1 MIFVTVGTNEARFD
15 RLLQAVEELEFDDL
29 VVQCGSSSLRPKN
42 ATCFDFLA
50 FERLVEYVRSASVV
64 VTHAGVGSIAV
75 TLANGRR
82 PVVVPRLQ
90 RYGEAVDDHQVE
102 LARRLDQSGL
112 VTLVE
117 EPTQLRHLRFDGQLP
132 PRGGDRS
139 TALADDLSEYLHAL
153 VTSERQGFSRRRNAA
168 TVVGRGGER
177 N

>member
-15 RLLQAVEELEFDDL
+15 RLLQAVEKLEFDDV

-50 FERLVEYVRSASVV
+50 FERLIEYVRSASVV

-75 TLANGRR
+75 ALANGRR

-90 RYGEAVDDHQVE
+90 RYGEAVDDHQVA
-102 LARRLDQSGL
+102 LAKRLDEGGL

-117 EPTQLRHLRFDGQLP
+117 EPAQLKDFKFDAESPLLAGNL
-132 PRGGDRS
+132 S
-139 TALADDLSEYLHAL
+139 SALADDLSDYLHGL
-153 VTSERQGFSRRRNAA
+153 VSRDRQGFSRSRNAA
-168 TVVGRGGER
+168 TVNAREGER
-177 N
+177 I